1 MYYDEVLEKD
11 YYWADDQPFTTKHK
25 VPLVARNP
33 MTHKKRGR
41 KFKPPSGYLRERKLS
56 EKIPKKQRTKEPKM
70 NREYLK
76 KSVKK
81 QRVPIIAE
89 VPTRYWE
96 RSKTGSRNVLGG
108 SGEYWNKIA
117 KKSEAR
123 FKSKIEPL
131 PDYDTTFDGWRER

>member
-11 YYWADDQPFTTKHK
+11 YYWDDDQPFTTKHK
-25 VPLVARNP
+25 VPLIARNP

-56 EKIPKKQRTKEPKM
+56 EKIPKKQMVKEPKM

-76 KSVKK
+76 KSITNPVPKIE
-81 QRVPIIAE
+81 QRI
-89 VPTRYWE
+89 RYWE
-96 RSKTGSRNVLGG
+96 RSKTGSRNLLGG

-117 KKSEAR
+117 EQSEAK
-123 FKSKIEPL
+123 FKSKIQPL